1 VATIYV
7 RNLQT
12 LRLSARH
19 TLTSALC
26 GALLLGWSAPLA
38 PAYAATGEET
48 QAQVLSRSAGR
59 VVLVVGD
66 SLSAEYGLARNAG
79 WVKLLG
85 DRLAEQVTRQA
96 AKSAQSPKAVNGAQ
110 TASEYSVVNASI
122 SGETTSGGRTR
133 LPALLRQYQ
142 PAVVVIE
149 LGANDGLRG
158 LSLPALRDNLRAM
171 IRAGRAARARVLLIG
186 IQIPPNYGRE
196 YADRLVAVYAELA
209 REENV
214 ALVPFLLAGFADQLD
229 MFQADRVHPTAQAQ
243 PKMLANVWPH
253 LRPLLAA
260 QGQ

>member
-1 VATIYV
+1 
-7 RNLQT
+7 
-12 LRLSARH
+12 
-19 TLTSALC
+19 
-26 GALLLGWSAPLA
+26 
-38 PAYAATGEET
+38 
-48 QAQVLSRSAGR
+48 
-59 VVLVVGD
+59 VVLIVGD

-85 DRLAEQVTRQA
+85 DRLAEEATLPPQ
-96 AKSAQSPKAVNGAQ
+96 SARPANAVP

-171 IRAGRAARARVLLIG
+171 IRASREARARVLLIG
-186 IQIPPNYGRE
+186 IQIPPNYGRD
-196 YADRLVAVYAELA
+196 YAQGLAAVYADLA

-229 MFQADRVHPTAQAQ
+229 LFQADRVHPTAQAQ

-260 QGQ
+260 QRQ

>member
-1 VATIYV
+1 M
-7 RNLQT
+7 
-12 LRLSARH
+12 
-19 TLTSALC
+19 
-26 GALLLGWSAPLA
+26 
-38 PAYAATGEET
+38 
-48 QAQVLSRSAGR
+48 VLI
-59 VVLVVGD
+59 VGD
-66 SLSAEYGLARNAG
+66 SLSAEYGLARNVG

-85 DRLAEQVTRQA
+85 DRLAEEATPPPQ
-96 AKSAQSPKAVNGAQ
+96 SARPANAVP

-171 IRAGRAARARVLLIG
+171 IRASREARARVLLIG
-186 IQIPPNYGRE
+186 IQIPPNYGRDYAQGLVAI
-196 YADRLVAVYAELA
+196 YADLA

-229 MFQADRVHPTAQAQ
+229 LFQADRVHPTAQAQ
-243 PKMLANVWPH
+243 PKILANVWPH
-253 LRPLLAA
+253 LRPLLAV
-260 QGQ
+260 QRQ